1 MAGWLTKWLIVLH
14 SFFLRQERFKCKYDD
29 KDLIEYAMKDL
40 TDVILKDLIC
50 DVRLTIVRKVH
61 DERGHP
67 ISHEDAMT
75 HMISNKNDYLDVQR
89 RIS

>member
-1 MAGWLTKWLIVLH
+1 
-14 SFFLRQERFKCKYDD
+14 
-29 KDLIEYAMKDL
+29 MKDL

-89 RIS
+89 RISQTIIAACSNKSSKLFMQHALTN

>member
-1 MAGWLTKWLIVLH
+1 
-14 SFFLRQERFKCKYDD
+14 
-29 KDLIEYAMKDL
+29 MKDL